1 MAIFNSYVKLP
12 EGILND
18 EILSPP
24 TFIEIPTAWWWNQRQ
39 VHPSHVLMHSSAFFT
54 WGQLPM
60 VIFRSYGT
68 HHGTWCTKI
77 VMFHE
82 QLLVILVLVGGFN
95 PSEKYEF
102 VSWDDYSQYIYIWKH
117 KTCSKPPTRMLVNG
131 WLFIVF
137 TFCSHTPS
145 LFLDLQLGMKS
156 HHWTYCRWR

>member
-1 MAIFNSYVKLP
+1 MMKLY
-12 EGILND
+12 
-18 EILSPP
+18 PP

-102 VSWDDYSQYIYIWKH
+102 VSWDDYSQYIYGNIKH
-117 KTCSKPPTRMLVNG
+117 VPNHQPECWWMGDFSLSSPSVATLPLFFWIYSWAWNRITGRTVAGDSSPG
-131 WLFIVF
+131 WGI
-137 TFCSHTPS
+137 
-145 LFLDLQLGMKS
+145 
-156 HHWTYCRWR
+156 